1 MTQSFTYDGPR
12 IGRTVIYLMVLIA
25 CPLLISQFSDHGD
38 LIFVLFGSISAVWLS
53 AVVLVAWR
61 FRLDLKESELTCRG
75 RFTQRTIKYSDI
87 KSIRLRKGPDRAG
100 RLSLSTPLNEL
111 VIRTDART
119 VVLSSIPLGTT
130 GFEAVVKLLKARTDV
145 AVWS

>member
-25 CPLLISQFSDHGD
+25 CPLLISQYSDHGD

-75 RFTQRTIKYSDI
+75 RFTQRTIRYSDI

-111 VIRTDART
+111 VIQTDART
-119 VVLSSIPLGTT
+119 MVLSSIPLGTT
-130 GFEAVVKLLKARTDV
+130 GFDKVIELLKSRTDV
-145 AVWS
+145 TVWS